1 MLRFNKCGSSAA
13 RGCQGRL
20 QRRTGGLGRPVL
32 YWELMKRLPCFLSAL
47 VFLVLAPLGAESCFA
62 LYFNAERT
70 RIRTVIIYNETGLP
84 LSLSLNGEC
93 VWEHSGSAAAGTAGA
108 FAGSGGPGPD
118 GGSSSG
124 GGSAPGDGSSTPDG
138 SSVPDGESAAVLV
151 SGDLISLRRN
161 FTTGD
166 CITIASESDGVSLA
180 VDSDRDSVY
189 VYAREGLD
197 KGRAHAEQ

>member
-13 RGCQGRL
+13 RGCKRRL
-20 QRRTGGLGRPVL
+20 RRRAGGLGRSVL

-93 VWEHSGSAAAGTAGA
+93 VWEHSGRAAAGTAGA

-118 GGSSSG
+118 GGS
-124 GGSAPGDGSSTPDG
+124 APDG

>member
-1 MLRFNKCGSSAA
+1 M
-13 RGCQGRL
+13 
-20 QRRTGGLGRPVL
+20 L

-93 VWEHSGSAAAGTAGA
+93 VWEHSASSGSPAGA

-118 GGSSSG
+118 GE
-124 GGSAPGDGSSTPDG
+124 
-138 SSVPDGESAAVLV
+138 SVPDGESAAVLV

-166 CITIASESDGVSLA
+166 CITIASDSDGVSLA

>member
-13 RGCQGRL
+13 RGCQRRL
-20 QRRTGGLGRPVL
+20 RRRAGGLGRPVL

-93 VWEHSGSAAAGTAGA
+93 VWEHSGRAAAGTAGA

-118 GGSSSG
+118 GGSFSDG
-124 GGSAPGDGSSTPDG
+124 ESAPDG

>member
-1 MLRFNKCGSSAA
+1 M
-13 RGCQGRL
+13 
-20 QRRTGGLGRPVL
+20 L

-93 VWEHSGSAAAGTAGA
+93 VWEHSGSSGSPAGT
-108 FAGSGGPGPD
+108 FAGSGGSGP
-118 GGSSSG
+118 
-124 GGSAPGDGSSTPDG
+124 DGSST
-138 SSVPDGESAAVLV
+138 PDGESAAVLV

>member
-1 MLRFNKCGSSAA
+1 
-13 RGCQGRL
+13 
-20 QRRTGGLGRPVL
+20 
-32 YWELMKRLPCFLSAL
+32 MKRLPCFLSAL

-93 VWEHSGSAAAGTAGA
+93 VWEHSGRAAAGTAGA

-118 GGSSSG
+118 SGSSS
-124 GGSAPGDGSSTPDG
+124 
-138 SSVPDGESAAVLV
+138 DGESAAVLV

-180 VDSDRDSVY
+180 LDSDRDSVY

>member
-1 MLRFNKCGSSAA
+1 M
-13 RGCQGRL
+13 
-20 QRRTGGLGRPVL
+20 L

-93 VWEHSGSAAAGTAGA
+93 VWEHSGRAAAGTAGA
-108 FAGSGGPGPD
+108 FAGSGGPWPD
-118 GGSSSG
+118 GGSSS
-124 GGSAPGDGSSTPDG
+124 DGESTPNG

>member
-13 RGCQGRL
+13 RGCKRRL
-20 QRRTGGLGRPVL
+20 QRRTGGLGLPVL

-93 VWEHSGSAAAGTAGA
+93 VWEHSGRAAAGTAGA

-118 GGSSSG
+118 GGSFSD
-124 GGSAPGDGSSTPDG
+124 GGSAPDDE
-138 SSVPDGESAAVLV
+138 SVPDGESAAVLV